1 MSRFLSVPRLGH
13 WGAAIHVLRYVKRTS
28 KTGITFGTATGLTG
42 WGDASYQ
49 KGPDNKSTS
58 GWVFVLHGGAVAW
71 GSKLQTVTALSTT
84 EAEVY
89 AAGKAA
95 RVAIFLSRLLT
106 DMQHPVGPSRDILSP
121 AILIY
126 GDNQAALCLLKERR
140 LTQQSQHIET
150 IDCRLRQWV
159 EASRI
164 SFEFVPTRDNWADC
178 LTKALPRPA
187 LQLCM
192 AGMGM
197 RPIC

>member
-1 MSRFLSVPRLGH
+1 MVSRYNCADEHGALLPLPRSVHFTKNRTEMGEHLPEGNLYRNLVGSLNHLSQCTRPDITYAVGLLSRFLSVPRLGH

-28 KTGITFGTATGLTG
+28 KTGITYGTATGLTG

-106 DMQHPVGPSRDILSP
+106 DMQHPV
-121 AILIY
+121 
-126 GDNQAALCLLKERR
+126 C
-140 LTQQSQHIET
+140 QH
-150 IDCRLRQWV
+150 
-159 EASRI
+159 
-164 SFEFVPTRDNWADC
+164 
-178 LTKALPRPA
+178 
-187 LQLCM
+187 LQEK
-192 AGMGM
+192 G
-197 RPIC
+197 